1 MVRTTIGCGID
12 VAAPATAVYNQWTQF
27 EEFPNFMDGIDAVK
41 QVDAKHLHWRAHVG
55 PRKVEWDAEIV
66 EQRPDAVISWRSTS
80 GAENSGTVR
89 FTPLGPYS
97 TRIDLTLEFAPEG
110 FFELLGD
117 ALGAVARRV
126 EGDLLRFK
134 QFLEQRGAETGGW
147 RGTIVPSDGA
157 HGETSTGVDGGSSEA
172 ADAGVAFE
180 RRVTPG
186 PLFRFGVQELNT
198 PFPA

>member
-1 MVRTTIGCGID
+1 MGRTTIGCSID
-12 VAAPATAVYNQWTQF
+12 VAAPVSAVYNQWTQF
-27 EEFPNFMDGIDAVK
+27 EEFPNFMDGVDDVT

-66 EQRPDAVISWRSTS
+66 EQRTDALISWRSTS
-80 GAENSGTVR
+80 GAESSGTVR
-89 FTPLGPYS
+89 FTPLGPCS
-97 TRIDLTLEFAPEG
+97 TRLDLTLEFVAQG
-110 FFELLGD
+110 FFEILGD

-147 RGTIVPSDGA
+147 RGTILPGAGA
-157 HGETSTGVDGGSSEA
+157 HGGTSTGVDRGPSEA
-172 ADAGVAFE
+172 APPGVPFE

-186 PLFRFGVQELNT
+186 PLFRFGVPKLNT
-198 PFPA
+198 LFPA